1 MSKRIKYSNSKPL
14 FNNTDI
20 EYMKKAC
27 LLCDE
32 SNCKVRTAVI
42 CVKNGMV
49 IQKAHN
55 EIFSAEINSRE
66 IPERE
71 LALHAEAVM
80 LADCARKGISLENS
94 TLYSTRYPCLNCARM
109 LIKAGVERIFY
120 MSDLFATG
128 NEAENL
134 FKEYKT
140 PIIQIK
146 ESAVWEI

>member
-55 EIFSAEINSRE
+55 EIFSAEIRSKEKYPKGSWLCTPKQLCLPIAPEKVFRWKIQLYTLQG
-66 IPERE
+66 IP
-71 LALHAEAVM
+71 A
-80 LADCARKGISLENS
+80 
-94 TLYSTRYPCLNCARM
+94 
-109 LIKAGVERIFY
+109 
-120 MSDLFATG
+120 
-128 NEAENL
+128 
-134 FKEYKT
+134 
-140 PIIQIK
+140 
-146 ESAVWEI
+146 